1 MQTRPCPTFG
11 RPVHLGSPHRLRP
24 GTSPHALQIPSH
36 DGHPALRSITSSGF
50 RSALAVSSF
59 RLCARLDVSI
69 PSAFFGQRGF
79 IPAFGYGAPHSSVRG
94 TLTLLNNML
103 LSSHSFLVRLFHSL
117 LHAGLSRRTAMD
129 FAATDLFQDG
139 QGGLYLRRAKVVR
152 TSAGTISE
160 PIGCRKPRPS
170 AGERR
175 WAPV

>member
-117 LHAGLSRRTAMD
+117 LHAGLSRRTVIGI
-129 FAATDLFQDG
+129 F
-139 QGGLYLRRAKVVR
+139 
-152 TSAGTISE
+152 STIDQLASWF
-160 PIGCRKPRPS
+160 PGSRLHTNY
-170 AGERR
+170 
-175 WAPV
+175 PVN

>member
-1 MQTRPCPTFG
+1 MQTRPCPTYG

-117 LHAGLSRRTAMD
+117 LHAGLSRRTVIVILQPVCRYASPTILSRASYSAQPNGR
-129 FAATDLFQDG
+129 FHTTPPCCSWSKRR
-139 QGGLYLRRAKVVR
+139 GL
-152 TSAGTISE
+152 SA
-160 PIGCRKPRPS
+160 
-170 AGERR
+170 
-175 WAPV
+175 

>member
-103 LSSHSFLVRLFHSL
+103 LSSHSFLVRNSHPL
-117 LHAGLSRRTAMD
+117 LHAGLARRTEIAIFHQQAGWLPLM
-129 FAATDLFQDG
+129 LFRVFSLPFQC
-139 QGGLYLRRAKVVR
+139 GGSIYVQRVLCPPAYL
-152 TSAGTISE
+152 
-160 PIGCRKPRPS
+160 
-170 AGERR
+170 
-175 WAPV
+175 

>member
-117 LHAGLSRRTAMD
+117 LHAGLSRRTVTWMTAALPVKAKAD
-129 FAATDLFQDG
+129 FERHG
-139 QGGLYLRRAKVVR
+139 N
-152 TSAGTISE
+152 TSAISTGAVVSVE
-160 PIGCRKPRPS
+160 GFSYQFGARVLSR
-170 AGERR
+170 
-175 WAPV
+175 

>member
-103 LSSHSFLVRLFHSL
+103 LSSHSFLVRNSHPL
-117 LHAGLSRRTAMD
+117 LHAGLARRTEM
-129 FAATDLFQDG
+129 G
-139 QGGLYLRRAKVVR
+139 MLRQSKST
-152 TSAGTISE
+152 TSSSLSKREAVTRI
-160 PIGCRKPRPS
+160 
-170 AGERR
+170 
-175 WAPV
+175 

>member
-94 TLTLLNNML
+94 TLTPLNNML
-103 LSSHSFLVRLFHSL
+103 LSSHSLRSGLLFCSPPRSPL
-117 LHAGLSRRTAMD
+117 PLRPFKARRTAVTFTPEQIMHR
-129 FAATDLFQDG
+129 
-139 QGGLYLRRAKVVR
+139 YLCMHRV
-152 TSAGTISE
+152 
-160 PIGCRKPRPS
+160 C
-170 AGERR
+170 
-175 WAPV
+175 

>member
-103 LSSHSFLVRLFHSL
+103 LSTHSL
-117 LHAGLSRRTAMD
+117 L
-129 FAATDLFQDG
+129 
-139 QGGLYLRRAKVVR
+139 GGLTGSDPNRRKWLRLSPALTPNCPGKLRAALELQEEVR
-152 TSAGTISE
+152 
-160 PIGCRKPRPS
+160 
-170 AGERR
+170 
-175 WAPV
+175 

>member
-1 MQTRPCPTFG
+1 
-11 RPVHLGSPHRLRP
+11 
-24 GTSPHALQIPSH
+24 
-36 DGHPALRSITSSGF
+36 ITSSGF

-117 LHAGLSRRTAMD
+117 LHAGLSRRTVKPI
-129 FAATDLFQDG
+129 
-139 QGGLYLRRAKVVR
+139 LRF
-152 TSAGTISE
+152 TNTLMSPE
-160 PIGCRKPRPS
+160 LP
-170 AGERR
+170 
-175 WAPV
+175 